1 MGKFRLVVVL
11 ILLVSVFFI
20 WYAVYL
26 ETSQNKLSV
35 SALDIGQGDSIFIES
50 PTKSQILVDGGPGRG
65 VLSEL
70 GKVMPFYDRS
80 IDLLIVS
87 NPDKDH
93 IAGFVNVLESY
104 KVGAM
109 MIPGTDT
116 DTEIYKALLATAQ
129 KLNVPI
135 FEARRGEVVKLGGG
149 AYIQVLFPDRDPSGL
164 DTNTGSIIAK
174 LIYGKTSMLLTG
186 DTPTGVEEYL
196 LVTDGDNLD
205 SDVLKVAHHGSKNS
219 ASVAFMGVVSPE
231 YAVISSGA
239 GNSYGHPHKEILD
252 ELDQFGVKI
261 LRTDELGTVR
271 LVSDGEKFTVE

>member
-1 MGKFRLVVVL
+1 
-11 ILLVSVFFI
+11 
-20 WYAVYL
+20 
-26 ETSQNKLSV
+26 
-35 SALDIGQGDSIFIES
+35 
-50 PTKSQILVDGGPGRG
+50 
-65 VLSEL
+65 
-70 GKVMPFYDRS
+70 
-80 IDLLIVS
+80 
-87 NPDKDH
+87 
-93 IAGFVNVLESY
+93 
-104 KVGAM
+104 
-109 MIPGTDT
+109 
-116 DTEIYKALLATAQ
+116 
-129 KLNVPI
+129 
-135 FEARRGEVVKLGGG
+135 
-149 AYIQVLFPDRDPSGL
+149 
-164 DTNTGSIIAK
+164 
-174 LIYGKTSMLLTG
+174 LTG